1 MNMPAIRSQN
11 TGSVTIATPP
21 DSIRRLACPRYE
33 TFVAVE
39 APEPTGSEPVEGWF
53 QPSQSGAASS
63 PGSDSASPP
72 DAVTGRRSSAKKV
85 ERSLNPTQARAY
97 PSSPGRLSMVHTISL
112 GAALLI
118 VLVALVLL
126 FVIGPLG
133 LLILILA
140 VVLFWYAFG
149 PGASNVRISG

>member
-1 MNMPAIRSQN
+1 
-11 TGSVTIATPP
+11 
-21 DSIRRLACPRYE
+21 
-33 TFVAVE
+33 
-39 APEPTGSEPVEGWF
+39 
-53 QPSQSGAASS
+53 
-63 PGSDSASPP
+63 
-72 DAVTGRRSSAKKV
+72 
-85 ERSLNPTQARAY
+85 
-97 PSSPGRLSMVHTISL
+97 MVHTISL